1 MKVWHDLRSSRI
13 RIPQAMTQNVDAK
26 TPSISSVLHPT
37 QEPQQACLTVYHD
50 GSCPLCQRE
59 IALVKSLAH
68 QGAIEFRD
76 VSSRDAGEQVEA
88 DLTAADAMGRF
99 HVRRADGTLLSGAA
113 AFIAMW
119 SASPRLRFL
128 SVIGRSRTAVA
139 MLDGIYAVFLKLR
152 PSLSQALRRYDQWRA
167 GASS

>member
-1 MKVWHDLRSSRI
+1 
-13 RIPQAMTQNVDAK
+13 MTQDVDAN
-26 TPSISSVLHPT
+26 TPGVASVLHRT

-59 IALVKSLAH
+59 IALVKSLTRE
-68 QGAIEFRD
+68 GAIAFQD
-76 VSSRDAGEQVEA
+76 VSVCEASEKVAA

-119 SASPRLRFL
+119 STSPRLRFL
-128 SVIGRSRTAVA
+128 SVVGRSRTAVA

-152 PSLSQALRRYDQWRA
+152 PPLSRAMRRYDRWRA
-167 GASS
+167 RTPS

>member
-1 MKVWHDLRSSRI
+1 
-13 RIPQAMTQNVDAK
+13 MTQDVDAK
-26 TPSISSVLHPT
+26 TPGVSSGLHPT

-68 QGAIEFRD
+68 EGAIAFQD
-76 VSSRDAGEQVEA
+76 VSMREASEKVAA

-128 SVIGRSRTAVA
+128 SVVGRSRTAVA
-139 MLDGIYAVFLKLR
+139 ILDGLYFVFLKLR
-152 PSLSQALRRYDQWRA
+152 PQLSQALRRYDQWRA

>member
-1 MKVWHDLRSSRI
+1 
-13 RIPQAMTQNVDAK
+13 MTQDVDAN
-26 TPSISSVLHPT
+26 TLGVSSVLHPT
-37 QEPQQACLTVYHD
+37 REPQQACLTVYHD

-59 IALVKSLAH
+59 IALVKSLTH
-68 QGAIEFRD
+68 EGAIAFQD
-76 VSSRDAGEQVEA
+76 VSMREAGEKVAA

-128 SVIGRSRTAVA
+128 SVVGRSRTAVA

-152 PSLSQALRRYDQWRA
+152 PPLSRAMRRYDRWRVRTP
-167 GASS
+167 S